1 MGEDARAIEG
11 RRHVHQTKRGIER
24 HGGPIMRASIARC
37 ERDAAPEWCAKTG
50 KEATQLK
57 PRDIDARRNV
67 LWVRQGKGRKDR
79 QTLLSPKLM
88 ELLRADWRAEQPG
101 DWLFPRRTAL
111 GPLRLRRSTWRAA
124 LRPFRNRFTRTRR
137 GEGAEFSVLRFGVPA
152 I

>member
-1 MGEDARAIEG
+1 
-11 RRHVHQTKRGIER
+11 
-24 HGGPIMRASIARC
+24 MRASIAWC

-67 LWVRQGKGRKDR
+67 LWVRQGKPN
-79 QTLLSPKLM
+79 LLSPKLM

-111 GPLRLRRSTWRAA
+111 GPLRPRRSAWRAA